1 MALQT
6 QDPSQ
11 AVITSVGAALNGG
24 TANSTTPVITGT
36 ADVGDIVS
44 IYDGV
49 RLLGTALVGVNGTW
63 SFTPTVALKGGSHS
77 FAAIAQDSKG
87 NFGASSVPLTVQ
99 VGSTVVAPA
108 APGITALTD
117 NVGTKTG
124 PITNGTMTDDSRPV
138 LTGTGTAGNTIT
150 LYDGATVIGSATV
163 AGNGTWSVQPAT
175 ALINGTH
182 DLYAT
187 QTNAAGTSPHSTDI
201 SFTVNTTTPAT
212 PAAPTTT
219 DDSGNAI
226 AAGSTTADAH
236 PHIHGK
242 GTNGDTITVYDNGVV
257 IGSTTVA
264 PDGTWTFTPSPDLPN
279 GSNSITVIETNPAG
293 TSSASSAPI
302 VVVVDTTTPAK
313 PSTPVLTDDSNA
325 SIPAGSTT
333 TDGHPHISGTGT
345 AGNIVK
351 VYDGATPIGSAVVDV
366 TGKWTFTPSTDMA
379 SGTHT
384 ITATQTNAAG
394 TTGAASAAIAFT
406 FTPVATV
413 PVITLLHEYNGSV
426 DVKSVP
432 SGSTTP
438 YTGNVIYG
446 TAHYGDTISVYD
458 GASLLGSVGV
468 SVDGSWWIGSG
479 ITWASG
485 VHTITATAKTSGGVT
500 STVSN
505 TFTFTVNTSTPATP
519 AAPTFTDDSGNAIA
533 AGGATADPHPHI
545 NGKGTAGDIIT
556 VSDNGAVIGST
567 TVANDGTWSF
577 TPSTDM
583 AAGNNSITVTE
594 TNPAG
599 TSSAASTPVVITVVT
614 TAPATPAAPTFTDD
628 AGAAIPAGS
637 TTPDAAPHINGKGT
651 AGDTITVYDGTTVL
665 GTAVVNSNGTWTFQP
680 ATALSSAAHSISV
693 TESNVAGTSA
703 KSAAST
709 VTVGIPSHSIVITG
723 VYDQDGLLIANNGS
737 MTGTITVK
745 GAVIGY
751 AAGDTVQIFVAGDH
765 ISGSGRPSIT
775 VTVGPDG
782 TFSQTFSATTTFAD
796 NTPVFLAGTAPGK
809 TTFTAIDY
817 PATGSSYKSADYVV
831 NDTSW
836 THTGTAPATPAAP
849 TMTDDSGA
857 AIAAGA
863 TTSDSHP
870 HFNGTGT
877 SGDIIKVYDGAT
889 LLGSATVAPNGQWT
903 FSPSTDFSSGPHS
916 VYVTESNASGTSAA
930 SAPIAFTFA
939 VAAPATPAAPTLTDD
954 SGVAIT
960 SGTTTDGHP
969 HINGT
974 GTSGDIIKVYDG
986 ATVIGSTTVG
996 TDGKWTFMPA
1006 ADLSVGSHDLYVV
1019 ESNAAGSATSPHV
1032 PLTVNLPLVIYGI
1045 GTAAGDLSYAREVL
1059 ISSGGTTI
1067 TGGVADL
1074 AGSGTVGAVIRIY
1087 RDGSLLSTTTV
1098 DATGKW
1104 GGTSKANYDY
1114 PPNGVHTYTVTQTVG
1129 GVTSAPSAGCV
1140 LNVGGSVVIN
1150 GVPAVPTITNDSGV
1164 VILGNTTT
1172 QSAHLSFSGTS
1183 SPTGN
1188 DIITLYDGSTAI
1200 GSVTADQNG
1209 KWKIAPTANFA
1220 NGAHDF
1226 YITDLPSIVAGGS
1239 YLPGTSLHVPLTV
1252 ATGLSSMLQ
1261 PTSSDA
1267 TDDTAQAASGVD
1279 STQPDHH
1286 TVVGEHDAFIGTAAN
1301 GNETVDLNADPA
1313 SYFKETTA
1321 HIQGSG
1327 GTAIDT
1333 LHLTGDH
1340 QVLDLTS
1347 LTGQTAAAKISGI
1360 EVIDLGGHANNLK
1373 LSLTDVLNL
1382 GEQDLFQKDG
1392 HQQLM
1397 VKGSNGDTVDL
1408 SNAHIA
1414 GVADGQWQAEGT
1426 AVVGGVT
1433 YNVYEHSGAHTELL
1447 VQQGVQIALHN

>member
-6 QDPSQ
+6 SDPSA
-11 AVITSVGAALNGG
+11 AVITSVGTVGNGG
-24 TANSTTPVITGT
+24 TISSTTPVITGT

-63 SFTPTVALKGGSHS
+63 SYTPTVALKLGAHS
-77 FAAIAQDSKG
+77 FAAIPQDSKG
-87 NFGASSVPLTVQ
+87 NFGASSATVGVQ
-99 VGSTVVAPA
+99 IASNVAPTPA
-108 APGITALTD
+108 
-117 NVGTKTG
+117 
-124 PITNGTMTDDSRPV
+124 ITNVLDTIGTNAALVSIPSGGATSGNQPTV
-138 LTGTGTAGNTIT
+138 SGTGTAGATIYIYQNGAGCGTAVVDVTGHWSAKIPAAMTDGAHAMTAVQIGTGGQTSSASSASWTIT
-150 LYDGATVIGSATV
+150 I
-163 AGNGTWSVQPAT
+163 
-175 ALINGTH
+175 
-182 DLYAT
+182 
-187 QTNAAGTSPHSTDI
+187 
-201 SFTVNTTTPAT
+201 NTTTPAT

-219 DDSGNAI
+219 DDNGNPI
-226 AAGSTTADAH
+226 PAGSTTADAH

-264 PDGTWTFTPSPDLPN
+264 GDGTWTFTPSPDLPN
-279 GSNSITVIETNPAG
+279 GNNSITVIETNPAG
-293 TSSASSAPI
+293 TSSATSPATA
-302 VVVVDTTTPAK
+302 VVVDTTTPAK

-325 SIPAGSTT
+325 SIPAGSTSS
-333 TDGHPHISGTGT
+333 DGHPHISGTGT
-345 AGNIVK
+345 AGNIVN
-351 VYDGATPIGSAVVDV
+351 VYDGATLIGSAVVDV
-366 TGKWTFTPSTDMA
+366 TGKWTLTPSTDMA
-379 SGTHT
+379 SGTHS

-533 AGGATADPHPHI
+533 AGSTTADAHPHI

-567 TVANDGTWSF
+567 TIGKDGTWSF
-577 TPSTDM
+577 TPTTDM
-583 AAGNNSITVTE
+583 AAGNNSITVIE

-599 TSSAASTPVVITVVT
+599 TPSAASTPVVITVVT
-614 TAPATPAAPTFTDD
+614 TAPATPAAPSFTDD
-628 AGAAIPAGS
+628 AGATIPAGS
-637 TTPDAAPHINGKGT
+637 TTGDAAPHINGTGT
-651 AGDTITVYDGTTVL
+651 AGDTITVYDGATVL

-703 KSAAST
+703 HSAAST
-709 VTVGIPSHSIVITG
+709 VTVAGPSIVITG
-723 VYDQDGLLIANNGS
+723 VYDQTGHLIPDGGANSGS
-737 MTGTITVK
+737 FTVDGTIT
-745 GAVIGY
+745 GY
-751 AAGDTVQIFVAGDH
+751 ANGDRVVLGFSAGAAGD
-765 ISGSGRPSIT
+765 SSLLY
-775 VTVGPDG
+775 VTVAVSNGAFSYTFDQGTKDG
-782 TFSQTFSATTTFAD
+782 NGHPFFLTTGSSLTFSAIAQHVSGNLGTNYATSANYTVNETNWTYTT
-796 NTPVFLAGTAPGK
+796 
-809 TTFTAIDY
+809 I
-817 PATGSSYKSADYVV
+817 
-831 NDTSW
+831 
-836 THTGTAPATPAAP
+836 PATPAAP
-849 TMTDDSGA
+849 SFTDD
-857 AIAAGA
+857 AGA
-863 TTSDSHP
+863 TIPAGST
-870 HFNGTGT
+870 TG
-877 SGDIIKVYDGAT
+877 D
-889 LLGSATVAPNGQWT
+889 
-903 FSPSTDFSSGPHS
+903 
-916 VYVTESNASGTSAA
+916 AA
-930 SAPIAFTFA
+930 
-939 VAAPATPAAPTLTDD
+939 
-954 SGVAIT
+954 
-960 SGTTTDGHP
+960 P

-974 GTSGDIIKVYDG
+974 GTAGDTITVYDG
-986 ATVIGSTTVG
+986 ATVLGTAVVNSNGTWTFQPATALSSAAHSISVTESNVVG
-996 TDGKWTFMPA
+996 TSAHSAASTVTVAGPSIVITGVYDQTGHLIPNGGANTGSFTVDGTITGYA
-1006 ADLSVGSHDLYVV
+1006 NGDRVV
-1019 ESNAAGSATSPHV
+1019 LGFSAG
-1032 PLTVNLPLVIYGI
+1032 
-1045 GTAAGDLSYAREVL
+1045 AAGDS
-1059 ISSGGTTI
+1059 
-1067 TGGVADL
+1067 
-1074 AGSGTVGAVIRIY
+1074 
-1087 RDGSLLSTTTV
+1087 SLLYVTVAVSNGAFSYTFDQGTKDGNGHPFFLTTGSSLTFSAIAQHV
-1098 DATGKW
+1098 SGNLGTNYAT
-1104 GGTSKANYDY
+1104 SANYTV
-1114 PPNGVHTYTVTQTVG
+1114 NETSWTYSAPLSATHNAAPVVDDAAVAVDPTAS
-1129 GVTSAPSAGCV
+1129 TSA
-1140 LNVGGSVVIN
+1140 
-1150 GVPAVPTITNDSGV
+1150 
-1164 VILGNTTT
+1164 
-1172 QSAHLSFSGTS
+1172 
-1183 SPTGN
+1183 
-1188 DIITLYDGSTAI
+1188 
-1200 GSVTADQNG
+1200 
-1209 KWKIAPTANFA
+1209 
-1220 NGAHDF
+1220 
-1226 YITDLPSIVAGGS
+1226 
-1239 YLPGTSLHVPLTV
+1239 
-1252 ATGLSSMLQ
+1252 
-1261 PTSSDA
+1261 
-1267 TDDTAQAASGVD
+1267 
-1279 STQPDHH
+1279 HH

-1360 EVIDLGGHANNLK
+1360 EVIDLGGHTNNLK

-1397 VKGSNGDTVDL
+1397 VKGSDGDTVDL

-1414 GVADGQWQAEGT
+1414 GVADGVWQAEGT